1 MSMKVLKL
9 HLHCGAGDALIMIE
23 ILDQLRD
30 AIAETYY
37 DEIREMLQE
46 VNTSNSD
53 QTELPFDDP
62 ISL

>member
-1 MSMKVLKL
+1 ML
-9 HLHCGAGDALIMIE
+9 IE